1 MTKRPPPGPPART
14 KTGLQAAT
22 RQPVYTTRLK
32 LQALAVASAFGSF
45 ASAVHGNPIGAQVV
59 NGQAT
64 FNAAGNTLTIT
75 NSPGAVINWQSF
87 SIGASEITKFQQQ
100 SASSAVLNRVVG
112 ADPSSIL
119 GQLQSNGKVFLIN
132 PNGIVFGQGARID
145 VGGLVASTLNITNAD
160 FAAGK
165 LKFAAGRSIDD
176 ALIGYVALNSSGVE
190 LELAGGEVGVRDVEG
205 GGDQAADVDAR
216 ALAKHDAVRVD
227 QEHLAVRL
235 QLPEDRRRVGADD
248 AIEHCG

>member
-1 MTKRPPPGPPART
+1 MTKRPPSTAAARA
-14 KTGLQAAT
+14 KVGINAGISAGIKPAT
-22 RQPVYTTRLK
+22 RPPVYTTRLK

-45 ASAVHGNPIGAQVV
+45 APAVHGNPIGAQVV
-59 NGQAT
+59 GGQAT

-145 VGGLVASTLNITNAD
+145 VAGLVASTAHISTAD
-160 FAAGK
+160 FAAG
-165 LKFAAGRSIDD
+165 
-176 ALIGYVALNSSGVE
+176 
-190 LELAGGEVGVRDVEG
+190 
-205 GGDQAADVDAR
+205 
-216 ALAKHDAVRVD
+216 
-227 QEHLAVRL
+227 
-235 QLPEDRRRVGADD
+235 
-248 AIEHCG
+248 

>member
-1 MTKRPPPGPPART
+1 MIRRPFPKPLPAAWRT
-14 KTGLQAAT
+14 PTYA
-22 RQPVYTTRLK
+22 TRLK
-32 LQALAVASAFGSF
+32 LHALAVAGAFGGL
-45 ASAVHGNPIGAQVV
+45 ATAVMANPMAPVVV

-75 NSPGAVINWQSF
+75 NTPGAVINWQSF

-145 VGGLVASTLNITNAD
+145 VGGLVASTANITTAD
-160 FAAGK
+160 FVAGK
-165 LKFAAGRSIDD
+165 
-176 ALIGYVALNSSGVE
+176 N
-190 LELAGGEVGVRDVEG
+190 
-205 GGDQAADVDAR
+205 
-216 ALAKHDAVRVD
+216 
-227 QEHLAVRL
+227 
-235 QLPEDRRRVGADD
+235 
-248 AIEHCG
+248 

>member
-1 MTKRPPPGPPART
+1 MIKRPPPGPPART

-45 ASAVHGNPIGAQVV
+45 ASAVHGNPLGAQVV

-100 SASSAVLNRVVG
+100 SASSAVLNRVV
-112 ADPSSIL
+112 
-119 GQLQSNGKVFLIN
+119 
-132 PNGIVFGQGARID
+132 
-145 VGGLVASTLNITNAD
+145 
-160 FAAGK
+160 
-165 LKFAAGRSIDD
+165 RS
-176 ALIGYVALNSSGVE
+176 E
-190 LELAGGEVGVRDVEG
+190 E
-205 GGDQAADVDAR
+205 
-216 ALAKHDAVRVD
+216 RV
-227 QEHLAVRL
+227 
-235 QLPEDRRRVGADD
+235 
-248 AIEHCG
+248 